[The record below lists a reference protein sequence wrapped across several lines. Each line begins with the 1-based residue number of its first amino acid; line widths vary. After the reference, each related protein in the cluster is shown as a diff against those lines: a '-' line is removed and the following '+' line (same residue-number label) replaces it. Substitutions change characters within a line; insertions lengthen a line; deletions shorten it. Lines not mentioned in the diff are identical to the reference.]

1 MAPPFTDAAG
11 HPDRMSGRTSGSNV
25 RTFWTLFSSPRKPGG
40 MPTPS
45 RVSSL
50 TDNERAAL
58 MLEVRR
64 AGETAA
70 SRRLGLSRNTIA
82 RALAKL
88 RLLPGSILLIRNAL
102 AAIAGEANQ
111 RGAA

>member
-1 MAPPFTDAAG
+1 
-11 HPDRMSGRTSGSNV
+11 
-25 RTFWTLFSSPRKPGG
+25 
-40 MPTPS
+40 
-45 RVSSL
+45 
-50 TDNERAAL
+50 